1 MTRLTRIKIQE
12 GMALLNHTPCLR
24 PVKYLC
30 EGVKSAKEMLSEIE
44 KRSLIENLA
53 QHPQT
58 VRDEPVV
65 RVVTRFRSEF
75 LISNN
80 LLTVFFRSGFLW

>member
-1 MTRLTRIKIQE
+1 
-12 GMALLNHTPCLR
+12 MALLNHTPCFR

-65 RVVTRFRSEF
+65 QEATRFPREF

-80 LLTVFFRSGFLW
+80 LLTVFFGVTFFSEL